1 MSVPFERRLSI
12 LSQDKG
18 LLLVKINLFE
28 ANWAHFDAKLLV
40 IANVTWGNILNK
52 LIRRLLYD
60 IL

>member
-28 ANWAHFDAKLLV
+28 AD
-40 IANVTWGNILNK
+40 
-52 LIRRLLYD
+52 
-60 IL
+60 

>member
-28 ANWAHFDAKLLV
+28 ANWTHFDAKLLV
-40 IANVTWGNILNK
+40 ITNVTWSNILK
-52 LIRRLLYD
+52 
-60 IL
+60 